1 MRRTFVI
8 TMACA
13 LFLGAISVQ
22 AADYMTLEGSLKMAI
37 ERNPQVKAQ
46 DQEVFIKEMDKK
58 AQFSQMLPSADLS
71 YGYARLN
78 EAPYMTIPNMG
89 TFIIGTKDNY
99 EMDLKAKQVLF
110 AGGALYNSY
119 LVAKNDQFAAEIDR
133 EQTIRQVKLLV
144 IDAYYGVIKARQ
156 IREVA
161 KSSVTSVKSLL
172 DVSNAFFN
180 QGMIPKNNLLEAQVR
195 YAETEQNLI
204 SAENSVKIAESNFNL
219 LLVRDLSEEIGIDSE
234 IPLSTMDT
242 TFEQALQTALEKRQ
256 EIRTTKLQLDNTEK
270 GITIARSAFMPSV
283 AATYTYTR
291 EGEDPDVEDDSWQAG
306 IGLTWNLFQG
316 GGSYYNYNKARY
328 TSTKVGYLLESLKN
342 QVTLEVKN
350 SYLNVLEAQARL
362 QVAEKA
368 IAQAQEN
375 FRIEKDRYNLQVS
388 TSTDVLRAEALLSQ
402 AQSNLI
408 SARADQARAMAALR
422 ASMGTL

>member
-1 MRRTFVI
+1 MFFLTIVF
-8 TMACA
+8 A
-13 LFLGAISVQ
+13 LISGVLRVQPSGA
-22 AADYMTLEGSLKMAI
+22 MTLEESLKMAV
-37 ERNPQVKAQ
+37 ERNPRVKAQ
-46 DQEVFIKEMDKK
+46 NQEVFIKEMDKK
-58 AQFSQMLPSADLS
+58 SQFSRMLPSADLS

-78 EAPYMTIPNMG
+78 ESPSMAFPAPIG
-89 TFIIGTKDNY
+89 TVPLGTKDNY
-99 EMDLKAKQVLF
+99 ELSVEAIQVLF

-119 LVAKNDQFAAEIDR
+119 LIAKNDQFAAEIDR
-133 EQTIRQVKLLV
+133 EQTIRNLKLLV
-144 IDAYYGVIKARQ
+144 IDAYYGVIKTRQ
-156 IREVA
+156 LREVA
-161 KSSVTSVKSLL
+161 KTSVTSVKSLM

-195 YAETEQNLI
+195 YSETEQNLI
-204 SAENSVKIAESNFNL
+204 SAENAVMIAESNLNL
-219 LLVRDLSEEIGIDSE
+219 LLVRDLSEEISIDSE
-234 IPLSTMDT
+234 IPLVTMDIP
-242 TFEQALQTALEKRQ
+242 FDQSLQTAFENRQ
-256 EIRTTKLQLDNTEK
+256 EIKTTKLQLDNAEK
-270 GITIARSAFMPSV
+270 GITIARSAFMPRV
-283 AATYTYTR
+283 AATYTYSR
-291 EGEDPDVEDDSWQAG
+291 AGEDPDVEDDSWEAG
-306 IGLTWNLFQG
+306 IGLNWNIFQG
-316 GGSYYNYNKARY
+316 GGSYWNYNKAQY

-342 QVTLEVKN
+342 VVTLEVKN

-362 QVAEKA
+362 QVAEKT